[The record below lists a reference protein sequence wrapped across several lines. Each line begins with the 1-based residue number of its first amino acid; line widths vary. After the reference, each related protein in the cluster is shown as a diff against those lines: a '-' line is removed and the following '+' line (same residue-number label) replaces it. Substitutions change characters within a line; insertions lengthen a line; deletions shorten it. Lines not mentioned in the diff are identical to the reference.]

1 LEELEEQGSESDDI
15 ATSRSG
21 KEVAGLNG
29 FSAAD
34 LIATLN
40 SLKTEE
46 QDLLREREHLQKE
59 ESELQN
65 QAFALI
71 DEKKKALQG
80 LKSEILFLQN
90 KCNEL
95 EQALGIPVYK

>member
-1 LEELEEQGSESDDI
+1 MQKQEPESNNT
-15 ATSRSG
+15 ATSVDG
-21 KEVAGLNG
+21 KEVAELNEL
-29 FSAAD
+29 SASD

-59 ESELQN
+59 ENELQN
-65 QAFALI
+65 QAFTLI
-71 DEKKKALQG
+71 DEKKKALKG
-80 LKSEILFLQN
+80 LKSEIQFLQN

-95 EQALGIPVYK
+95 EQALGIPVYE